1 MNINATLF
9 IQIIVFFIL
18 VGFTMKFVWPPIT
31 KALDERVQKIADGLS
46 AAERAKSEL
55 AAADQLVKKELAE
68 ANVQTAARLS
78 DAEKR
83 AQLIIDEARLRASQE
98 AQKIVADAQA
108 EIEQQSVR
116 AREALRNQVAELA
129 VQGAE
134 QILRREVD
142 TAAHAELLARLKTE
156 L

>member
-55 AAADQLVKKELAE
+55 AAADQLVKKELAK
-68 ANVQTAARLS
+68 ANTQTAARLS

-83 AQLIIDEARLRASQE
+83 AQAIIDEARTRASQE
-98 AQKIVADAQA
+98 AQKIVADAHA
-108 EIEQQSVR
+108 EAEQQSVR
-116 AREALRNQVAELA
+116 VREALRNQVAELA

-142 TAAHAELLARLKTE
+142 AAVHADLLARLKTE